1 MLVVVEENREC
12 YTGPGEPQAPHGEH
26 FYCYSNDTTQ
36 GLASHRHHTV
46 NLLLVVAEKEQSND
60 AIQGLAGHRHE
71 ILKTLLV
78 DVDLEKEV
86 SH

>member
-1 MLVVVEENREC
+1 M
-12 YTGPGEPQAPHGEH
+12 
-26 FYCYSNDTTQ
+26 
-36 GLASHRHHTV
+36 